1 MDRGLYIAASGMLAE
16 LARQNQ
22 ITNDL
27 ANASTPGYKSES
39 SSQESFGQLLL
50 ANTST
55 GQVIGSLGL
64 GAQIAKTSIDMTPA
78 VLQQTGEPLD
88 VGLQGPGFFVV
99 QTPSGNRYTRDGQFE
114 VNAAGQLQ
122 TVTGYPVLDTA
133 NQPIKV
139 GSGDG
144 VTISQGGAV
153 GRNGKPIAT
162 LALVS
167 LTNPAEQGDTLFSG
181 TPGARP
187 TTTSVEQ
194 GYLEGSGVN
203 ATTAMV
209 DMLTSLRNYQSD
221 QQAVQT
227 IDQTLGE
234 GIEAGGL

>member
-1 MDRGLYIAASGMLAE
+1 
-16 LARQNQ
+16 
-22 ITNDL
+22 
-27 ANASTPGYKSES
+27 
-39 SSQESFGQLLL
+39 
-50 ANTST
+50 
-55 GQVIGSLGL
+55 
-64 GAQIAKTSIDMTPA
+64 MTPA

-162 LALVS
+162 LGLVS

>member
-55 GQVIGSLGL
+55 GQTIGSLGL

-78 VLQQTGEPLD
+78 PLQQTGEPLD
-88 VGLQGPGFFVV
+88 VGLQGTGFFVV
-99 QTPSGNRYTRDGQFE
+99 QTASGNRYTRDGQFE
-114 VNAAGQLQ
+114 VNATGQLQ

-144 VTISQGGAV
+144 LTISQGGV
-153 GRNGKPIAT
+153 VSRDGKPIAT

-167 LTNPAEQGDTLFSG
+167 LTNPGEEGDTLFTG

-187 TTTSVEQ
+187 TATTVEQ

>member
-187 TTTSVEQ
+187 TTTSVAQ